1 MKTETINNNIM
12 KTKFMLVAVIAMVA
26 SVAFA
31 TEPNAKVAV
40 VSQKQTGTYKVIY
53 NGEGKVKLNIRNTAG
68 ETIFAET
75 INTTKGFIRPVNF
88 AGLEFGEYT
97 IEIADAAGKQ
107 IQKIQYQ
114 AETIAKNVHV
124 AKIGEDGK
132 YLLAVAGK
140 EAEQIN
146 VKIFDGENNLV
157 HDKNITVNG
166 NLGLVYN
173 LKQVSG
179 TPTFEVT
186 DNAGVVKTI
195 KY

>member
-1 MKTETINNNIM
+1 MKA
-12 KTKFMLVAVIAMVA
+12 KFMLVAVIAMVA

-31 TEPNAKVAV
+31 TEPETKVAV
-40 VSQKQTGTYKVIY
+40 VGQKQAGTYKVIY
-53 NGEGKVKLNIRNTAG
+53 NGEGKVKLNIRNTEG

-75 INTTKGFIRPVNF
+75 INTTKGFVRPVNF

-107 IQKIQYQ
+107 VQKIQYK
-114 AETIAKNVHV
+114 AEAAAQNVHV
-124 AKIGEDGK
+124 AKMGEEGK
-132 YLLAVAGK
+132 YLLAVANK
-140 EAEQIN
+140 NAEQIN

-157 HDKNITVNG
+157 HDKNIMVNG
-166 NLGLVYN
+166 SLGLVYD
-173 LKQVSG
+173 LKKVSG

-186 DNAGVVKTI
+186 DNSGVVKTI

>member
-1 MKTETINNNIM
+1 MKA
-12 KTKFMLVAVIAMVA
+12 KFMLVAVIAMVA

-40 VSQKQTGTYKVIY
+40 VGQKQAGTFKVIY
-53 NGEGKVKLNIRNTAG
+53 NGEGKVKMNILNSEGQVLFT
-68 ETIFAET
+68 ET
-75 INTTKGFIRPVNF
+75 INTTKGFVRPVNF
-88 AGLEFGEYT
+88 SGLAFGEYT
-97 IEIADAAGKQ
+97 IEIADASGKQ

-114 AETIAKNVHV
+114 GGTVAKNVHV

-132 YLLAVAGK
+132 YLLAVANK
-140 EAEQIN
+140 KDEQIN

-157 HDKNITVNG
+157 HDQNVTVNG
-166 NLGLVYN
+166 DLGLVYN
-173 LKQVSG
+173 LKQISG

-186 DNAGVVKTI
+186 DNTGVVKTV